1 MLKGVLLFLAGLL
14 VGANV
19 VYFLMVRQ
27 VPPAPQPDVPATP
40 PPAAAT
46 TVETAPAA
54 VATAPG
60 DTIVQ
65 PGNAA
70 GVAVPTA
77 SRIQGEPLAPD
88 TGTVAPPQVLA
99 PSATGITAQ
108 PAAAASIDLMVP
120 VAGITSAQL
129 TDTFHDKRGTEREH
143 EALDI
148 MAPRGTAVY
157 AAADGFVRKL
167 FNSQRGGITL
177 YQFDPGQKY
186 CLYYAHLDSYAPGI
200 VEGRQLKRGEVIGYV
215 GSSGNASPDAP
226 HLHFAV
232 FLLGPDKA
240 WSGGTP
246 INPFPL
252 LTGQR

>member
-1 MLKGVLLFLAGLL
+1 MLKGVLLFVAGLL

-19 VYFLMVRQ
+19 VYFLMARQ
-27 VPPAPQPDVPATP
+27 G
-40 PPAAAT
+40 PPAAP
-46 TVETAPAA
+46 APAPVTMPA
-54 VATAPG
+54 PTTLPGATAG
-60 DTIVQ
+60 VANETTDTVQ

-70 GVAVPTA
+70 GVSVPTA
-77 SRIQGEPLAPD
+77 SRIQAEPPTAPA
-88 TGTVAPPQVLA
+88 TAMPQVLA
-99 PSATGITAQ
+99 PSATTITGQ
-108 PAAAASIDLMVP
+108 PAASASIDLMIP
-120 VAGITSAQL
+120 VASVTRAQL
-129 TDTFHDKRGTEREH
+129 QDTYHDKRGTEREH

-177 YQFDPGQKY
+177 YQFDPEQKY

-200 VEGRQLKRGEVIGYV
+200 VEGRPLKRGDVIGYV

-232 FLLGPDKA
+232 FLLGADKA

-246 INPFPL
+246 INPYPL
-252 LTGQR
+252 LVGSR